1 MTDGIK
7 KNDKVS
13 VLSGTG
19 LYRLSH
25 VFHSFDSKTLA
36 LKLRMF

>member
-7 KNDKVS
+7 KKVS

-19 LYRLSH
+19 LNRLRH
-25 VFHSFDSKTLA
+25 IFHSFDSKTPA
-36 LKLRMF
+36 LMLRMF